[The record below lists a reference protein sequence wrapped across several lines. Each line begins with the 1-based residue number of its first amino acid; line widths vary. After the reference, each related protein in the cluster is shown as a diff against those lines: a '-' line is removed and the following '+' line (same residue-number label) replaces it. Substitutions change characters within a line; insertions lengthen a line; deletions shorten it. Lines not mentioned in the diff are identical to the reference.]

1 MLSNAN
7 GAESANVGPTGV
19 LGGRCRPWVR
29 RRQRCLLGCSGCFA
43 SPDAIEVLFGVSKVR
58 AAVARA
64 TVRADHGHHPD
75 NREHHRVPNRHRAP
89 TGWVAGDGGRGGPD
103 LQP

>member
-7 GAESANVGPTGV
+7 GAESANVGV
-19 LGGRCRPWVR
+19 RRPWVR
-29 RRQRCLLGCSGCFA
+29 RRQRCPLGCRGCFA

-64 TVRADHGHHPD
+64 TVR
-75 NREHHRVPNRHRAP
+75 
-89 TGWVAGDGGRGGPD
+89 WVAGQVKRSPRPRRPVGRLGATAHRLVD
-103 LQP
+103 VLR